1 MDSKR
6 LKEQFPYIIQK
17 SENWYYNEKTKK
29 WIHTKTLSNYLSFI
43 IVNEI
48 DRSRTSFKQID
59 SFKQKRK

>member
-1 MDSKR
+1 MDASK
-6 LKEQFPYIIQK
+6 LQKEFPHIKQK

-29 WIHTKTLSNYLSFI
+29 WIHAKNLSNYLSFI

>member
-1 MDSKR
+1 MDLKR

-17 SENWYYNEKTKK
+17 SESWFYNEKTKK
-29 WIHTKTLSNYLSFI
+29 WIHSKNISNYLSFI

-48 DRSRTSFKQID
+48 DSGKVKFKQID